1 MIETKNKQLEEQI
14 EKVLHANQVCSFAT
28 VDNGKPKVRYM
39 ALFHDGLTINLTTN
53 KKTDKVDELK
63 DNPHVHILVGYD
75 GKASSE
81 ILQIQATATIT
92 SNNALREKLW
102 NDSMKQWFDGPHD
115 PNYVVLE
122 ITSSYIEY
130 INGNSE
136 PQVWTR

>member
-1 MIETKNKQLEEQI
+1 
-14 EKVLHANQVCSFAT
+14 
-28 VDNGKPKVRYM
+28 M

-75 GKASSE
+75 GKTSSE

-92 SNNALREKLW
+92 ANNALREKLW
-102 NDSMKQWFDGPHD
+102 NDSMKQWFNGPHD

-122 ITSSYIEY
+122 ITPSYIEY
-130 INGNSE
+130 LNGNSE
-136 PQVWTR
+136 PQVWTT